1 MNIEVIEELIGV
13 LESSK
18 VEELT
23 IRQGESGVL
32 IRKGAKLAKP
42 KRPRRHDAAE
52 LSTMVQAVHR
62 PEDHVNAPMV
72 GIFHFSDPE
81 IAVGTRVVP
90 GQVVGAIESMKLLND
105 VTAEIPG
112 VVVEVL
118 VEDGMPVEFG
128 QKLFRIEPV

>member
-23 IRQGESGVL
+23 IRGGDSGVL
-32 IRKGAKLAKP
+32 IRKGTKPGKP

-52 LSTMVQAVHR
+52 LSTIVDAIHR
-62 PEDHVNAPMV
+62 PENHINAPMV

-81 IAVGTRVVP
+81 VTTGTRVVP

-112 VVVEVL
+112 AVVEVL